1 MDEHLLWA
9 LLNYHV
15 PFWNQFLAFYPLLSQ
30 CHEISLKVSLMWNFI
45 VGVTSSELSASFSS
59 QPHSSFLSV
68 SLPSLSFWGY
78 SSRVS
83 NRRSVNGPTVV
94 HLVITPAFT
103 SNNVFL
109 KCLCWS
115 LTSLASSLFRLSIFL
130 KVSCGFN
137 TERQGGNTITHFT
150 LYAWTE
156 YQMCT
161 DPSPVDFER
170 NALPGHW

>member
-1 MDEHLLWA
+1 MLRWTNQPQRHLNIFA
-9 LLNYHV
+9 L
-15 PFWNQFLAFYPLLSQ
+15 
-30 CHEISLKVSLMWNFI
+30 
-45 VGVTSSELSASFSS
+45 
-59 QPHSSFLSV
+59 
-68 SLPSLSFWGY
+68 
-78 SSRVS
+78 
-83 NRRSVNGPTVV
+83 
-94 HLVITPAFT
+94 ITPITSLYKNRKQANKSHENILIFPAATNFLYIWNKVKKWKKFFFFFFWVKELYWRKRMMYIDCLQLPRKTFDVLFSFT
-103 SNNVFL
+103 W
-109 KCLCWS
+109 KDRS